1 MGRVMLSPAG
11 QSHFLSTLDA
21 GWMEGRGCRFEVDGG
36 LPVSRVR
43 GWAGRGEVVD
53 GSRGRRDRRLCE
65 RSRKLMV
72 RFVENTRSRGLPRF
86 ADFVRRCRI
95 QCGERRGSHSQQ
107 KVARDL
113 RVHGDPRVMRP
124 VKYAERRSSHLGPP
138 ELHLPPW
145 KQ

>member
-72 RFVENTRSRGLPRF
+72 RFVEKAVKDGGSMCFFRPCEVDGKKWVTGAPAAFWLVASGPCCCGALCGH
-86 ADFVRRCRI
+86 ADKWLMCR
-95 QCGERRGSHSQQ
+95 E
-107 KVARDL
+107 KNA
-113 RVHGDPRVMRP
+113 
-124 VKYAERRSSHLGPP
+124 
-138 ELHLPPW
+138 
-145 KQ
+145 